1 MPKLERLPEPN
12 IYQAYGIYLLESKH
26 RLIRRLKKA
35 YQPSVHGHKTWS
47 ASFLLMDYL
56 QHEPLTRRARVL
68 EVGCG
73 WGPGSV
79 FCASRFKAQV
89 TALDIDKDVFPFLEV
104 LAALNDVE
112 VASRFGRFEKLTSED
127 LSRFDVVVG
136 SDICFWDKMIK
147 PLNRLVSRAL
157 DAGVKR
163 VIITDPGRPPFYEF
177 CDLARRQH
185 RVELTE
191 WYATEPEYF
200 AGEVVEIR
208 PGSKKQRQAAAGAVE
223 KKACRNAAPRRRGA
237 GRGLSCRRR

>member
-12 IYQAYGIYLLESKH
+12 VYQAYGIYLLETKH

-56 QHEPLTRRARVL
+56 QHEPMARKSRVL

-79 FCASRFKAQV
+79 FCASHFKAKV
-89 TALDIDKDVFPFLEV
+89 TALDIDREVFPFVEV

-112 VASRFGRFEKLTSED
+112 IQPLPLKFEKLTSGD
-127 LSRFDVVVG
+127 LARFDVIVG
-136 SDICFWDKMIK
+136 SDICFWDSMVK
-147 PLNRLVSRAL
+147 PLKSLINRAL
-157 DAGVKR
+157 KAGVKR
-163 VIITDPGRPPFYEF
+163 VIITDPGRPTFYEL
-177 CDLARRQH
+177 CDLCAKQH
-185 RVELTE
+185 DVQLHE

-208 PGSKKQRQAAAGAVE
+208 ATE
-223 KKACRNAAPRRRGA
+223 KIK
-237 GRGLSCRRR
+237 

>member
-12 IYQAYGIYLLESKH
+12 IYQAYGIYLLEAKH
-26 RLIRRLKKA
+26 RLIRRLRKA
-35 YQPSVHGHKTWS
+35 YQPSVHGHKTWN

-56 QHEPLTRRARVL
+56 QHQPLTKRARVL

-79 FCASRFKAQV
+79 FCASRFGAKV

-104 LAALNDVE
+104 LAALNNVDVTPL
-112 VASRFGRFEKLTSED
+112 SRRFEKLTTEELGD
-127 LSRFDVVVG
+127 FDVLVG
-136 SDICFWDKMIK
+136 SDICFWDKMIR
-147 PLNRLVSRAL
+147 PLNRLVGRAL

-163 VIITDPGRPPFYEF
+163 IIITDPGRPPFYEL
-177 CDLARRQH
+177 CDLARQQH

-208 PGSKKQRQAAAGAVE
+208 PARRTAKTAAVT
-223 KKACRNAAPRRRGA
+223 CRP
-237 GRGLSCRRR
+237 